1 MTYSLHKNLWLR
13 IRQLFNYMH
22 CTGLPWYVVFP
33 LVTAYY
39 TGVLNLQLLSHF
51 YRILAEGDALGTVF
65 ALTPPLVLFS
75 ILTVVFLCFL
85 FRIVFKTVMVFL
97 IVAGAMVGYFAYN
110 YGIIFDYDMMV
121 NLLQTNTAE
130 VATYIN
136 FKSAANTL
144 IFGILPAALL
154 VFVKIRWPDTWLH
167 AVLGRLAF
175 FFRSSAVASLH
186 SSCLL
191 PKLCFH
197 LPQSQYLKKRDL
209 SLQFR
214 VVRGKSGQTDLFSCQ
229 D

>member
-13 IRQLFNYMH
+13 IRQLLNYMH
-22 CTGLPWYVVFP
+22 CTGLPWYVVFS

-51 YRILAEGDALGTVF
+51 YRIFAEGDALGTVF

-130 VATYIN
+130 AATYIN

-175 FFRSSAVASLH
+175 FSGAVLLLLCIAAAYYQNYASICRNHNILR
-186 SSCLL
+186 
-191 PKLCFH
+191 KE
-197 LPQSQYLKKRDL
+197 L
-209 SLQFR
+209 SPYNF
-214 VVRGKSGQTDLFSCQ
+214 V
-229 D
+229 